1 MLHDWDDEKSLEIL
15 KNLISA
21 MDPDSLILIDDMV
34 LPNTGVHW
42 WSAWMDLHMLTMLGA
57 WERNVDQW
65 HSLLD
70 RAGLRVVDIQT
81 YMPTMRHSLI
91 TVALK

>member
-1 MLHDWDDEKSLEIL
+1 VLHDWDDEKSLEIL
-15 KNLISA
+15 KNLVPA
-21 MDPDSLILIDDMV
+21 MGPDSLILIDEMV

-42 WSAWMDLHMLTMLGA
+42 WSAWMDLHMLGA

-70 RAGLRVVDIQT
+70 RAGLRVVDIQK

>member
-1 MLHDWDDEKSLEIL
+1 VLHDWDDEKSLEIL
-15 KNLISA
+15 KNLIPA
-21 MDPDSLILIDDMV
+21 LGPDSQILIDDMV

-42 WSAWMDLHMLTMLGA
+42 FSACLDLHMLTMLGA
-57 WERNVDQW
+57 RERTVDQW

-70 RAGLRVVDIQT
+70 RAGLKVVEIQT

-91 TVALK
+91 TAALK

>member
-15 KNLISA
+15 KNLIPA
-21 MDPDSLILIDDMV
+21 MGPDSLILIDDMV
-34 LPNTGVHW
+34 LLNTGVHW

-57 WERNVDQW
+57 WERNLDQW

-70 RAGLRVVDIQT
+70 RAGLRVVNIQT
-81 YMPTMRHSLI
+81 YMQTMRHSLI